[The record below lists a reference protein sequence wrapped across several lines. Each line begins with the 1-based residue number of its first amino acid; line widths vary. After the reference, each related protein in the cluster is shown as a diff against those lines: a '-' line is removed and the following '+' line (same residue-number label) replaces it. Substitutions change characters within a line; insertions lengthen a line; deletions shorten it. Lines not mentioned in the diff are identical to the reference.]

1 VNTPTINTK
10 NNMKEQV
17 QATVNAPAA
26 TGVKW
31 TIDPAHSEIQFK
43 VKHMMISTVTGSFG
57 KFGADIEANGD
68 DLSTAKIRFH
78 ADVESITT
86 GNGQRDGHLKSTD
99 FFSGEKHPQ
108 ITFVST
114 GSKSVDRDGSW
125 TLLGDL
131 SMNGITKPVQLDV
144 EWGGVMKDPYGN
156 TKAGVSIHGK
166 VNRKDWGINWNAA
179 LEAGGVMVSDEVR
192 IACEVQLV
200 KQG

>member
-1 VNTPTINTK
+1 
-10 NNMKEQV
+10 MKEQV
-17 QATVNAPAA
+17 QATAKAPAA

-57 KFGADIEANGD
+57 TFGADIEVPGD
-68 DLSTAKIRFH
+68 DLSKAKIRFH

-114 GSKSVDRDGSW
+114 GSKAVDGDGSW

-131 SMNGITKPVQLDV
+131 SMNGITKPVELDV